1 VRAGLRVGGRAPLG
15 FSVTNWKQSSLASRL
30 PGSAAVQ
37 GVHDVQGTT
46 TERTR
51 SEPAVVPS
59 PPPGPPRARRWL
71 RLLVSRRRY
80 IGAGALAFLPL
91 LVVLLDLGRRS
102 DRIFEFEDQYR
113 FTYLFALAESAILWG
128 TLLYAASA
136 RRGAYREV
144 CAFLLVVFATFT
156 IGGQSYFFQ
165 QYNAYLN
172 VDVSVFASNFKE
184 SVVNQLFADIGN
196 YLQAKLPVLLA
207 ALALVWIGRRAIRAR
222 GLTLRGAQ
230 VFAPLFLFAS
240 FFIPT
245 QHRHVQA
252 STPDVLYLNAIG
264 GLIRTQTGLTE
275 QSNQLR
281 PRLRESLPVPP
292 LVRATATPKRNVLF
306 VILES
311 VRASATCIEHDED
324 CRLTE
329 HTNQLFP
336 KRYPFQRMR
345 SVDSCTAISLA
356 VLWSGLYPTES
367 RDTLHTWPLLFDYAK
382 AAGYDTAFWTSQN
395 MMFGNVRLW
404 VKNLGARKFVSATD
418 LDPTADLDMG
428 APENLLADH
437 VNAELGDL
445 KEPYFA
451 VVQLSNVHYPYYVDP
466 SGPEPF
472 QPATTSKAPDENTAF
487 LNYYQNSVY
496 QQDQHVARILEHLRS
511 TPAGARTVIVY
522 TSDHGE
528 AFREHGQMGHTFSI
542 FDEETHVPMWID
554 APPGTLTEAEA
565 ATLTKKSN
573 DYLFHIDL
581 APTVLDLMGVLDD
594 PGIAEYRTRM
604 HGHSL
609 LRPELSEQPIPMT
622 NCAGVW
628 SCAFE
633 NWGYMQKNMKLEA
646 RSWDSG
652 WNCYDLDADP
662 GERDKVDLARCQ
674 GLLQAAN
681 HTYGR
686 LPGQGVERKDQ
697 LSELDRAKRW
707 LGGKLGWD
715 LSKEE

>member
-1 VRAGLRVGGRAPLG
+1 
-15 FSVTNWKQSSLASRL
+15 
-30 PGSAAVQ
+30 VQ
-37 GVHDVQGTT
+37 EVHDVQTLGP
-46 TERTR
+46 ERER
-51 SEPAVVPS
+51 SEPAAAPAL
-59 PPPGPPRARRWL
+59 PPGGSSRGRRWL
-71 RLLVSRRRY
+71 RRLVAQRRP
-80 IGAGALAFLPL
+80 IALA
-91 LVVLLDLGRRS
+91 VLLSLPTLVLVLDVARRA
-102 DRIFEFEDQYR
+102 DRILEFEDYYR
-113 FTYLFALAESAILWG
+113 FTYAAALAESALVWG
-128 TLLYAASA
+128 LLLYGASA
-136 RRGAYREV
+136 RRGLSREL
-144 CAFLLVVFATFT
+144 CALLLVVFAPFT
-156 IGGQSYFFQ
+156 IGGQTYFFQ

-172 VDVSVFASNFKE
+172 VDVSVFASDFKE

-196 YLQAKLPVLLA
+196 YLWAKVPILLVA
-207 ALALVWIGRRAIRAR
+207 VGLVWLGRRSIRAR
-222 GLTLRGAQ
+222 GRSARVVGAL
-230 VFAPLFLFAS
+230 APVALFAS

-264 GLIRTQTGLTE
+264 GIIRTQTGLTE

-292 LVRATATPKRNVLF
+292 LTRSAAAPKRNVVF

-311 VRASATCIEHDED
+311 VRATATCIEHDED
-324 CRLTE
+324 CRRTE

-336 KRYPFQRMR
+336 GRYAFNRMR

-367 RDTLHTWPLLFDYAK
+367 RDLLHTWPLVFDYAK

-418 LDPTADLDMG
+418 LDPTADLDLG
-428 APENLLADH
+428 APENFLADH
-437 VNAELGDL
+437 VNAEIGEL
-445 KEPYFA
+445 KEPFLA

-472 QPATTSKAPDENTAF
+472 QPATTSKAPDENAAF
-487 LNYYQNSVY
+487 LNYYQNAVY
-496 QQDQHVARILEHLRS
+496 QQDQHVARMLEHLRS
-511 TPAGARTVIVY
+511 TPAGERTVIVY

-554 APPGTLTEAEA
+554 APPGTLTDAEA
-565 ATLTKKSN
+565 KSLAKKKD

-581 APTVLDLMGVLDD
+581 APTVLDLIGVLDD
-594 PGIAEYRTRM
+594 PGIAQYRARM

-662 GERDKVDLARCQ
+662 GERERLPPEQHCG
-674 GLLQAAN
+674 GLLAEAN
-681 HTYGR
+681 RTFRR
-686 LPGQGVERKDQ
+686 LPGQGVERKDETSTLARLQ
-697 LSELDRAKRW
+697 RTV
-707 LGGKLGWD
+707 GGWFGWD
-715 LSKEE
+715 LSKE

>member
-1 VRAGLRVGGRAPLG
+1 VLAAVL
-15 FSVTNWKQSSLASRL
+15 VTNWKQSRVESRL
-30 PGSAAVQ
+30 PGSTAVQ
-37 GVHDVQGTT
+37 GVHEAQTT
-46 TERTR
+46 QEEPSGSPKAVVSPLALRGRRWVRRFVRSRRYFALAALLCLPILVLLLDFARR
-51 SEPAVVPS
+51 SE
-59 PPPGPPRARRWL
+59 R
-71 RLLVSRRRY
+71 
-80 IGAGALAFLPL
+80 ILAF
-91 LVVLLDLGRRS
+91 
-102 DRIFEFEDQYR
+102 EDDYR
-113 FTYLFALAESAILWG
+113 FTYGLAILESAILWG
-128 TLLYAASA
+128 TLLYAACG
-136 RRGAYREV
+136 RRGPYREV
-144 CAFLLVVFATFT
+144 CAALFVGFATFS
-156 IGGQSYFFQ
+156 IGGQTYFFE
-165 QYNAYLN
+165 QYHAYLN
-172 VDVSVFASNFKE
+172 VDVSVFASNFMD

-196 YLQAKLPVLLA
+196 YLRAKLPILLLA
-207 ALALVWIGRRAIRAR
+207 VGLVWLGRRALRPR
-222 GLTLRGAQ
+222 GTPERFAA
-230 VFAPLFLFAS
+230 VAAPLLLVAS

-245 QHRHVQA
+245 QYRHVQA
-252 STPDVLYLNAIG
+252 STPDVLYLNAVG
-264 GLIRTQTGLTE
+264 GLLRTQFGFTE
-275 QSNQLR
+275 QSSQLR
-281 PRLRESLPVPP
+281 PRLRESLPVLP
-292 LVRATATPKRNVLF
+292 LTRSSAAPKRNVVF
-306 VILES
+306 VIAES
-311 VRASATCIEHDED
+311 VRASATCIEHDEE

-329 HTNQLFP
+329 HTNRLFP
-336 KRYPFQRMR
+336 KRYPFNRMR

-367 RDTLHTWPLLFDYAK
+367 RDHLHTWPLLFDYAK
-382 AAGYDTAFWTSQN
+382 SAGYDTAFWTSQN

-404 VKNLGARKFVSATD
+404 VKNLGVRKFVSATD

-437 VNAELGDL
+437 VNAEIGDL
-445 KEPYFA
+445 KEPFLA

-466 SGPEPF
+466 TGPEPF

-487 LNYYQNSVY
+487 LNYYQNAVY
-496 QQDQHVARILEHLRS
+496 QQDQHVARMLEHLRS

-554 APPGTLTEAEA
+554 APPGTLTDAEVEA
-565 ATLTKKSN
+565 LRKKRN

-633 NWGYMQKNMKLEA
+633 NWGYMQKNLKLEA

-652 WNCYDLDADP
+652 WRCYDLDADP
-662 GERDKVDLARCQ
+662 EERNDLGPEKCPT
-674 GLLQAAN
+674 LLEAAN
-681 HTYGR
+681 RTYGR
-686 LPGQGVERKDQ
+686 LPGQGVERKDERPLTVRMGDWVRERFGIEKTDQ
-697 LSELDRAKRW
+697 SE
-707 LGGKLGWD
+707 
-715 LSKEE
+715 